1 MHVIVSKRD
10 LLPVLDRC
18 QGVADKK
25 STMPVLGNVLL
36 DVEGPNELRLAAT
49 DLFLAVRGKVPAKVE
64 QGGSVA
70 VGARDLLERVRNM
83 PDGEIGIST
92 TATATTKNFFMIML
106 LQTT

>member
-1 MHVIVSKRD
+1 MHVIVSKKD

-36 DVEGPNELRLAAT
+36 EVGGPNELRLAAT
-49 DLFLAVRGKVPAKVE
+49 DLILAVRGKVPARVE

-70 VGARDLLERVRNM
+70 VGALLWRVNLFCSAAVAFNENASM
-83 PDGEIGIST
+83 P
-92 TATATTKNFFMIML
+92 
-106 LQTT
+106 